1 MPCERIFV
9 VSHPNKPIATREQ
22 LTIFVAL
29 LYVHS
34 IYLFFINWMTLGYS
48 MPNLAKDTLKKE
60 IEDKEHLKLLRTLNN
75 NICSF
80 LEILFLS
87 LLATTPFFQ
96 EIMFNELML
105 FC

>member
-1 MPCERIFV
+1 MSNMPCERIFV

-80 LEILFLS
+80 LEILFL
-87 LLATTPFFQ
+87 LLVSYYAIFPR
-96 EIMFNELML
+96 NYV
-105 FC
+105 